1 MNELE
6 GSVNFFSTL
15 IVRSSVCLL
24 VCVTAWAD
32 APMPGDSARAYLT
45 FVNRACDRVGN
56 VVEFEVEEDRQPD
69 LGQFVHAVV
78 AVRAEEFQTQL
89 DPADM
94 ALDLF
99 GQGARRVDARQIE
112 GEIDWVAHVVAGLS

>member
-32 APMPGDSARAYLT
+32 APMPGDSARAYLA
-45 FVNRACDRVGN
+45 FVNRACDRVEADLPKITRVAEIVAERHIKGGILRLPWN
-56 VVEFEVEEDRQPD
+56 QQGLQDELWGRSGGLIHIGTRRPHKHDRSAEVGIGCR
-69 LGQFVHAVV
+69 L
-78 AVRAEEFQTQL
+78 
-89 DPADM
+89 
-94 ALDLF
+94 
-99 GQGARRVDARQIE
+99 
-112 GEIDWVAHVVAGLS
+112 